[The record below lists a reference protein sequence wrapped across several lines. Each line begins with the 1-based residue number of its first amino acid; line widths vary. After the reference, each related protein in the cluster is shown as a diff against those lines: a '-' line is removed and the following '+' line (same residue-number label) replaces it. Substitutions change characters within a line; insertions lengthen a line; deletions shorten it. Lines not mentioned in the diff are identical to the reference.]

1 MANQVRKHYKSHFPC
16 VKKGLIILIWCLW
29 EGVLS
34 RCAILLGF
42 IYSLLFILKRESF
55 YVENNFTD
63 VTV

>member
-1 MANQVRKHYKSHFPC
+1 MANQVRKHYKSVPC

-29 EGVLS
+29 EGLLV
-34 RCAILLGF
+34 RCAIFLGF